1 MDLDLI
7 FQEKTKLKIN
17 ESDDEN
23 TESKKYLQIKKK
35 LFIRK
40 DKKLVLL

>member
-1 MDLDLI
+1 MI
-7 FQEKTKLKIN
+7 NKKETKLKVN

-35 LFIRK
+35 FFLRK